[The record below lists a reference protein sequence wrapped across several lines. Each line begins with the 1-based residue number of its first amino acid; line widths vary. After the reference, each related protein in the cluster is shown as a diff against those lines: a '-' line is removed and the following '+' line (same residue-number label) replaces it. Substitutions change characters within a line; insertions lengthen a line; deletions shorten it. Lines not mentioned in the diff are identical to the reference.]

1 MSRYTTLY
9 RDRRRSKAAIRPRTR
24 PCDTATVRHDMG
36 LGAVT
41 LAATPD
47 TARAHGFGAG
57 CVAIQPATRPA
68 MPATRPAKLTTW
80 PSSATTQ
87 SGRGPRHGS
96 ADATTWRPARC
107 VRAAWVQWARR
118 LGSGCALGAPN
129 LVLTQCTVLSHCLGH
144 CS

>member
-9 RDRRRSKAAIRPRTR
+9 RDRRQSKAAIRPRTR

-41 LAATPD
+41 LAAAPD

-68 MPATRPAKLTTW
+68 MPATRPAKLTTR
-80 PSSATTQ
+80 PSSATTRL
-87 SGRGPRHGS
+87 SGRHDMAPS
-96 ADATTWRPARC
+96 ALCAR
-107 VRAAWVQWARR
+107 
-118 LGSGCALGAPN
+118 GLGA
-129 LVLTQCTVLSHCLGH
+129 VGAQVGFRVCTWCTQPSFDSVH
-144 CS
+144 CSESLFGTLFISTV